1 MSRKIC
7 LITGSRADY
16 GHMQWLARD
25 IADDANL
32 ELQILV
38 TGSHLSPRFGETYR
52 EIEADGFVISAKVP
66 LPDGDMSLDVARAV
80 GAATTGLAEALERLD
95 PDIVVILGDRYE
107 MLAAA
112 SAALILRIP
121 VAHLHGGEVTEG
133 AFDESIR
140 HAITKMSHLHFTAA
154 EPYARRVRQMGE
166 APERVFQFGTPG
178 LDALIRSEMMSRQ
191 ELSASLGFD
200 LVQRF
205 IMISYHPVTLSNAAP
220 AVAVKEML
228 AALDAFADYRVV
240 ISGVNADTGNS
251 EIAAVVQRFAANNE
265 GRALFVDSLGH
276 RRYLSAL
283 NFAETLIGNSSSGIV
298 EAPSVGTPSVNIGD
312 RQKGR
317 LRAASVIDCGE
328 SRLEIEDAITR
339 ALDPDFLKTAWQVEP
354 PYGRSG
360 ASVKIKNVLATVSL
374 ENIITKPFHDQ
385 EPAAT

>member
-16 GHMQWLARD
+16 GQAQWLARD
-25 IADDANL
+25 IADDPDL
-32 ELQILV
+32 ELQVLV
-38 TGSHLSPRFGETYR
+38 TGSHLSPQFGETFR

-66 LPDGDMSLDVARAV
+66 LPQGDTALDVARAV
-80 GAATTGLAEALERLD
+80 GAATSGLAEALDRLA

-140 HAITKMSHLHFTAA
+140 HAITKMAHLHFTAA
-154 EPYARRVRQMGE
+154 QPYARRVAQLGE
-166 APERVFQFGTPG
+166 NPDHIYNVGMAG
-178 LDALIRSEMMSRQ
+178 LDALERLPLMSRD
-191 ELSASLGFD
+191 ELATSLGFTVD
-200 LVQRF
+200 PHFFL
-205 IMISYHPVTLSNAAP
+205 ITYHPVTLSTTSPVAAVS
-220 AVAVKEML
+220 ALL
-228 AALDAFADYRVV
+228 ATLESFPNHQL
-240 ISGVNADTGNS
+240 IITGVNADTGNG
-251 EIAAVVQRFAANNE
+251 EITQAVRDFAASHA
-265 GRALFVDSLGH
+265 GRAHYVDSLGFK
-276 RRYLSAL
+276 RYLSAL
-283 NFAETLIGNSSSGIV
+283 KQADAVIGNSSSGLT
-298 EAPSVGTPSVNIGD
+298 EAPSFGTPSVNIGD

-328 SRLEIEDAITR
+328 TGPEIERAITR
-339 ALDPDFLKTAWQVEP
+339 ALDPDFMETARLAEP

-360 ASVKIKNVLATVSL
+360 ASEKIKNVLATVSL
-374 ENIITKPFHDQ
+374 ENIITKPFYDQ

>member
-25 IADDANL
+25 IADDSNL
-32 ELQILV
+32 ELQILA
-38 TGSHLSPRFGETYR
+38 TGSHVSPRFGETYR

-66 LPDGDMSLDVARAV
+66 LPDGDTSLDVARAV
-80 GAATTGLAEALERLD
+80 GAATTGLAEALERLG

-220 AVAVKEML
+220 AVAVNEML

-317 LRAASVIDCGE
+317 LRAASIIDCGE

-339 ALDPDFLKTAWQVEP
+339 ALDPDFLKTAWQDEP